1 MTIILK
7 MYIYNHFAQEQMKQ
21 ESVFVFNGEN
31 SVVFLLQKFEDSARC
46 STDGILKCLL
56 EM

>member
-1 MTIILK
+1 MNVC
-7 MYIYNHFAQEQMKQ
+7 NHFAQEQMKQ
-21 ESVFVFNGEN
+21 ERVFVFNGEN
-31 SVVFLLQKFEDSARC
+31 SVVFLLQKIENSARC